1 MQVNLTSFGKT
12 TVLQL
17 EGAFVFDSHR
27 ALRAVCRP
35 ILDNPNTQFI
45 QLELSHVEYL
55 DSSALGMMLLMKE
68 KALSAGKEIQI
79 KGAQGMV
86 LQVLEVA
93 KFDRLFTLLH

>member
-1 MQVNLTSFGKT
+1 M
-12 TVLQL
+12 LQL
-17 EGAFVFDSHR
+17 EGAFVFGGHR
-27 ALRAVCRP
+27 DLRTVCRP
-35 ILDNPNTQFI
+35 ILDNPNTQII
-45 QLELSHVEYL
+45 QLELSHVDYL

-79 KGAQGMV
+79 KGARGIV

>member
-1 MQVNLTSFGKT
+1 
-12 TVLQL
+12 
-17 EGAFVFDSHR
+17 
-27 ALRAVCRP
+27 
-35 ILDNPNTQFI
+35 
-45 QLELSHVEYL
+45 
-55 DSSALGMMLLMKE
+55 MLLMKE